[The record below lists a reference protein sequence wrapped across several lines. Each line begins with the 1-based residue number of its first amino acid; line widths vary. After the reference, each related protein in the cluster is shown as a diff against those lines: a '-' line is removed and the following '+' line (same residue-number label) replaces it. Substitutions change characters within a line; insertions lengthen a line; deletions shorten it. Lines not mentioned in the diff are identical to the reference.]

1 MKFFAM
7 IALLSAVFSTAIL
20 AEERVVYTVDGK
32 VYEAYYRAPKPDAPL
47 IFMVHDWDGI
57 TEYEEKRVQML
68 NALGYGVFALDMFG
82 KGVKPVSV
90 DEKKALT
97 GALYKDRAL
106 MRKILDEGY
115 NAAKAKGANVSN
127 AIGMGYCF
135 GGTVML
141 EMARSH
147 NTLKG
152 FAIFHGNLATPQ
164 GQDYKLTKAPI
175 MIFHGSADAS
185 VSMSEFAGLIQELEQ
200 TGIKHEAISYSGA
213 PHAFSVF
220 GSDRYREDA
229 DKKSWDRFK
238 GFLKE
243 VL

>member
-1 MKFFAM
+1 MKIFAM
-7 IALLSAVFSTAIL
+7 IAFVSALFSSAVFAG
-20 AEERVVYTVDGK
+20 ERVEYSVDGK
-32 VYEAYYRAPKPDAPL
+32 VYEAYYATPKPSAPL
-47 IFMVHDWDGI
+47 VFMVHDWDGI

-82 KGVKPVSV
+82 KGVKPTSV
-90 DEKKALT
+90 DAKKALT

-106 MRKILDEGY
+106 MRKILEEGY
-115 NAAKAKGANVSN
+115 TAAKQKGANVTN

-141 EMARSH
+141 EMARST
-147 NTLKG
+147 NALKG

-185 VSMSEFAGLIQELEQ
+185 VSMNEFAGLIQELEQ

-229 DKKSWDRFK
+229 DMKSWDRFK